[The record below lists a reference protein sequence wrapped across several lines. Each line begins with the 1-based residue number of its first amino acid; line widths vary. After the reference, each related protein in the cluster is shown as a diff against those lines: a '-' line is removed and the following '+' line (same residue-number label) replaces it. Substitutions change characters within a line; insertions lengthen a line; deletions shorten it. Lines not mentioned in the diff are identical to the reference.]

1 VRAQF
6 PWQINYQFEGEIRQ
20 AAAAVQRSEE
30 MLRLTTQL
38 AISDM
43 LALDLKK
50 DRSAERL
57 ALFET
62 QIRAQARQ
70 VLQRAEAAYNRGATP
85 LTDLLEARRT
95 HLAVELDAVQ
105 ARADASRAA
114 TEWVLRLEGIA
125 K

>member
-1 VRAQF
+1 MQK
-6 PWQINYQFEGEIRQ
+6 
-20 AAAAVQRSEE
+20 SEE

-38 AISDM
+38 AVSDM

-50 DRSAERL
+50 DRTAERL
-57 ALFET
+57 TLFET

-95 HLAVELDAVQ
+95 NLAVELDAVQ

-114 TEWVLRLEGIA
+114 TEWALRLEGVA
-125 K
+125 R